1 MDISFDRINQEMQN
15 IVSDFEKLL
24 TDGKYDEAKQ
34 AIDDIMNEL
43 SANADIEL
51 DQDNE
56 NDNNFHKL
64 YKELTKKID
73 DRETSHASPAAGNT
87 TDYDA
92 LKQALEL
99 ATESIFKTAEIRQ
112 DLVLKDPDQN
122 EYKQALQEGIASSQ
136 LEKEE
141 LQKLQDKYNYIE
153 HKIFFDKTTSPE
165 KDRRE
170 IIAESKLYN
179 EQLQKLTDTIDEINR
194 LKSWITDPAHATSMY
209 DAAKT
214 NYATQIDTM
223 KQGMKD
229 KIQELHD
236 KGLDTTTLADLTE
249 DANITSGDSKNKTE
263 ALKNKQ
269 LISLATQYEEI
280 RKQFENAQNGVF
292 SYTDKDGNTINIKDE
307 EVIRLMPDMKL
318 LIILDPKAY
327 PSKTGAEKAKI
338 EDSIKKIDDA
348 IKAVEEKSEQIKNKI
363 DIEDQKMEI
372 FADHVKIIDIE
383 NGILDRD
390 ADDREA
396 YINEFDSDTKQKIDD
411 EKKFRHDDCRAK
423 TYGDKEKAKEYKE
436 RWKRFQEHRKNK
448 TEKFTK
454 SDGTEVDYNYE
465 YIEDYPEKEDDLRF
479 MQLESW
485 EEKSK
490 KISLCQVVGIEEG
503 YSDEYKNRLDKLS
516 QELQDL
522 QNAGKPKDEIDAKSE
537 EINQLKGLIK
547 QRFLREVDY
556 VKNYN
561 SSHFDSRDTVAILKT
576 GGSAMMVRNNGGK
589 VTAKDRAAAIFKWT
603 SFKEKA
609 DGKRHVIR
617 TAISNVAGLA
627 SLPVRTLETV
637 IGLGAAGVRYLGSKI
652 SGTYDMPTPY
662 KVGASARK
670 EARQEYYMNNGSTA
684 FGAWFKSWFNF
695 KVPDGNGNKVKLTE
709 KLIQDRCKVID
720 ESVEDKWI
728 RHAKVKLLQDK
739 ENAKRNQKAR
749 KASYKNMSKSSE
761 IYEDIYDNY
770 ATLNKDDVAKKA
782 MQRSILTFGGK
793 TAVPITDQSESFVKG
808 GRKRDGKFV
817 QRNPGDSVGNMNL
830 DLVNELDF
838 SGTIGDTVW
847 TNSVSRKN
855 ILRGKTKNIDR
866 GLKIAASATLLGLK
880 YFLSR
885 PKIVEDPSQNV
896 NPGDIQTNQKSTIWE
911 QRPKYKTQ
919 TIDVEETTEIPI
931 TYENATV
938 GDCVRG
944 DTAYWSADL
953 GAHTAHAPG
962 TFTSSDTVTQG
973 INFRFTDVSGN
984 NISYSIGDEAIKQYI
999 DTHPNCSEFSNAYGV
1014 LNISDSTKISDL
1026 HKLLPDSIKQKY
1038 VEALNASDD
1047 KLSFFNETVQMAK
1060 GSGHSMGRGW
1070 SDMNIPEGAT
1080 KIVSKIVKKERKI
1093 PDGFEWY
1100 ETKVAGPLQ
1109 ARVKGDSIT
1118 GIEGMAIPK
1127 GSKAYKLGNGTVIIG
1142 IASAVAQIVQ
1152 QGLFPT
1158 FKRNHK
1164 LTKNYHEKKYG
1175 DGRTKIADDD
1185 IYDMYVDDKKY
1196 DTYNQYGRNDR

>member
-24 TDGKYDEAKQ
+24 EDGKYDEAKK
-34 AIDDIMNEL
+34 AIDDIMDEL
-43 SANADIEL
+43 SANTDIEL
-51 DQDNE
+51 DQDND

-73 DRETSHASPAAGNT
+73 DRETSHASPAKGNI

-112 DLVLKDPDQN
+112 ELVLKDPDQD
-122 EYKQALQEGIASSQ
+122 EYKTALEDGIKSSQ

-141 LQKLQDKYNYIE
+141 LQKLQDKYNFIE
-153 HKIFFDKTTSPE
+153 HEIFFDKNTSPE

-170 IIAESKLYN
+170 MIAESKLYN
-179 EQLQKLTDTIDEINR
+179 EQLQELTDTIDEINR
-194 LKSWITDPAHATSMY
+194 LKAWITDPAHATSMY
-209 DAAKT
+209 DTAKT
-214 NYATQIDTM
+214 NYKTQIDTM

-236 KGLDTTTLADLTE
+236 EGLDTTTLADLAE
-249 DANITSGDSKNKTE
+249 DTNIESGDSKNKTE
-263 ALKNKQ
+263 VLKNKQ
-269 LISLATQYEEI
+269 LVSLATQYEEI
-280 RKQFENAQNGVF
+280 RKKFENAQNGSF
-292 SYTDKDGNTINIKDE
+292 SYTDKEGNVINIKDE
-307 EVIRLMPDMKL
+307 EVIRLMPDMKS
-318 LIILDPKAY
+318 LIILNPKAY
-327 PSKTGAEKAKI
+327 PSKTGAGRKKI

-348 IKAVEEKSEQIKNKI
+348 INSVGEKSEQIKNQINIK
-363 DIEDQKMEI
+363 DQEIEI
-372 FADHVKIIDIE
+372 FTDHVNIINIETDI
-383 NGILDRD
+383 LKRD

-396 YINEFDSDTKQKIDD
+396 YINEFDDDTKQKIKD
-411 EKKFRHDDCRAK
+411 EKQFRHEDCIAK
-423 TYGDKEKAKEYKE
+423 TYGDKDKAKEYKE
-436 RWKRFQEHRKNK
+436 RWKRFQEHRKSK
-448 TEKFTK
+448 ADKFTK
-454 SDGTEVDYNYE
+454 SDGSEVDYDYE
-465 YIEDYPEKEDDLRF
+465 YIEDYPEKEDDLKF

-503 YSDEYKNRLDKLS
+503 YADEYKNRLDKLS
-516 QELQDL
+516 QELHDL
-522 QNAGKPKDEIDAKSE
+522 QKAGKPKDEIDAKSE

-547 QRFLREVDY
+547 QRFIREVDY

-561 SSHFDSRDTVAILKT
+561 SSHFDARDTVAILKT

-589 VTAKDRAAAIFKWT
+589 VTAKDRAAAILKWT

-637 IGLGAAGVRYLGSKI
+637 IGLGAAGVKYLGSKI

-695 KVPDGNGNKVKLTE
+695 KVPDGNGNKIKLTE

-728 RHAKVKLLQDK
+728 RHAKVKLLHDK
-739 ENAKRNQKAR
+739 ETAERNQRAR
-749 KASYKNMSKSSE
+749 KAAYKNMSKSSE
-761 IYEDIYDNY
+761 LYEDIYDNY
-770 ATLNKDDVAKKA
+770 ASLNQDDVAKKV
-782 MQRSILTFGGK
+782 MQKSSLTFGGK
-793 TAVPITDQSESFVKG
+793 TAAPITNQIESFVKG
-808 GRKRDGKFV
+808 GQKRNGKFV
-817 QRNPGDSVGNMNL
+817 QHNPGNSVENMNL
-830 DLVNELDF
+830 NLVNELDF

-885 PKIVEDPSQNV
+885 PKIVEDPSQNI
-896 NPGDIQTNQKSTIWE
+896 NPGDIQTNQRPAVWN
-911 QRPKYKTQ
+911 QRPKYKEQ
-919 TIDVEETTEIPI
+919 TVEVSETTEVPI

-962 TFTSSDTVTQG
+962 TFSSNDTVTQG

-1026 HKLLPDSIKQKY
+1026 HNLLPDSIKQKY

-1060 GSGHSMGRGW
+1060 GNGHSMGRGW

-1080 KIVSKIVKKERKI
+1080 KKIEKIVQRNRKV

-1100 ETKVAGPLQ
+1100 ETKVADPSQ
-1109 ARVKGDSIT
+1109 ARIKGDSIT

-1127 GSKAYKLGNGTVIIG
+1127 SSKAYKLGNGVVIIG
-1142 IASAVAQIVQ
+1142 AASAVAQIVQ

-1158 FKRNHK
+1158 FRRDHK
-1164 LTKNYHEKKYG
+1164 LTKNYHEKTYK
-1175 DGRTKIADDD
+1175 DGRTKITDDD
-1185 IYDMYVDDKKY
+1185 IYDMYV
-1196 DTYNQYGRNDR
+1196 R